1 MLIRIGGKQDD
12 SGARVKISAA
22 AYPAPFKSGLEY
34 SCAARGTWNIVHTG
48 FLLPQSHE
56 IFICAM
62 GCLRGV
68 VLTAAEMGFSH
79 RFSTIEIKE
88 NDVYE
93 GTMEDM
99 ITDGVSQI
107 LDSLDYT
114 PRAVLVYTSCI
125 HHFVGCDIQL
135 CYDILRKRYP
145 HIDFAD
151 CYMDP
156 IMRKS
161 GLNPD
166 QTMRRQLYSLIKP
179 AEKNAKKLNIIGNDL
194 KLDQN
199 CELFDIAKESGAE
212 ISQIQDFDTYE
223 GYQSMGQAFANI
235 YIDLSAKAAADAL
248 EKRLGQKAVCLPL
261 SYDYDEINSTLNTL
275 RDLLGLP
282 EKIYEE
288 KRQMCDKA
296 LENVRQTLGGAPVEI
311 DYTATPRPLSL
322 ARLLLTH
329 GINVTRLYCDSFSA
343 AEKSDLEFLQ
353 KNFPDIDVYATVQVK
368 MRELDRCRSCKTL
381 AIGQKAAYFGSSP
394 YFINIVQGG
403 GLYGYSGI
411 IKLCEM
417 ITDAWSH
424 EKDTKNLIQIKGM
437 GCSCHGVC

>member
-99 ITDGVSQI
+99 ITSGVSQI
-107 LDSLDYT
+107 LDTLDYT

-135 CYDILRKRYP
+135 CFDILRKRYP

-179 AEKNAKKLNIIGNDL
+179 AEKNAKKLNIIGSDL
-194 KLDQN
+194 KIDTA
-199 CELFDIAKESGAE
+199 CELFDIAKESGAA
-212 ISQIQDFDTYE
+212 ISQIQDFDTYD

-235 YIDLSAKAAADAL
+235 YIDLSAKAAAEAL
-248 EKRLGQKAVCLPL
+248 ENRLGQKAVCLPQ
-261 SYDYDEINSTLNTL
+261 SFGYDEISTALNTL
-275 RDLLGLP
+275 RGLLGLS
-282 EKIYEE
+282 EKSYEE
-288 KRQMCDKA
+288 KRKMCDEA
-296 LENVRQTLGGAPVEI
+296 IENVRQTLGGAPVEI

-381 AIGQKAAYFGSSP
+381 AIGQKAAYFASSP
-394 YFINIVQGG
+394 YFVNIVQGG
-403 GLYGYSGI
+403 GMYGYSGI
-411 IKLCEM
+411 LKLCGM
-417 ITDAWSH
+417 ITQAWEH

-437 GCSCHGVC
+437 GCNCHGVC